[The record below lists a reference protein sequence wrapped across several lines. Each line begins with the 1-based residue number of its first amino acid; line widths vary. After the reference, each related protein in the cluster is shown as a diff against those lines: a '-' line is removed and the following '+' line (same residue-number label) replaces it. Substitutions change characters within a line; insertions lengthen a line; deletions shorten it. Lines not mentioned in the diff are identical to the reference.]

1 MNIREIKWDQ
11 IKNRIGRWVRTEAH
25 AGQTKYDLESD
36 LDDPFT
42 ITQFTVDFEDETVST
57 GWREELSGYQEEVPL
72 TPEER
77 AEAEQM
83 IKDMKEQK

>member
-1 MNIREIKWDQ
+1 MEIKEIKWDQ
-11 IKNRIGRWVRTEAH
+11 IKDRIGRWVKTEAH
-25 AGQTKYDLESD
+25 AGQVKYDLESD
-36 LDDPFT
+36 LADPYT

-83 IKDMKEQK
+83 VKDMKEVK